1 MSCVRIIGVGS
12 PIGNDSIG
20 WAALDGLELIEL
32 PRQYPNHQITLERL
46 DRPGPALLQQMRGA
60 DHVIIID
67 ALLSAGATGEVV
79 PLRPDEI
86 ARQQKVLSGHGLGVA
101 ESIALGAALGDLPN
115 GLLLL
120 GITVQQT
127 DELLSNYGELA
138 PETMD
143 ELQRCIA
150 ECLFSIPE

>member
-1 MSCVRIIGVGS
+1 MSLVRIIGVGS

-20 WAALDGLELIEL
+20 WAAIDGLELIEL

-67 ALLSAGATGEVV
+67 ALLSAGVTGEVI

-101 ESIALGAALGDLPN
+101 ESIALGAVLGDLPN
-115 GLLLL
+115 DLLLL

-127 DELLSNYGELA
+127 DELSSNYGELA
-138 PETMD
+138 PATMVA
-143 ELQRCIA
+143 LQRCIA
-150 ECLFSIPE
+150 ECLT